1 MMYRLRQ
8 TSFLT
13 ESILTL
19 ICGISAGLI
28 VLGISLTDLPLKFT
42 AVIVGGVIGVVF
54 VLAVGD
60 IKRLLLAA
68 IFFDLT
74 TGFDFHIPCVEN
86 IFVSECGFNI
96 SVTTIALV
104 ILYFVW
110 ILEYRHAHGAPFTLH
125 PSAGTIG
132 RFGASFFLASL
143 VSLTAARDVS
153 LSLYMVWIYITMLAL
168 FFYLANHIHS
178 QQDLLMIVM
187 LLALGLLLQGGVMQL
202 KVTQIIPNDTLVKF
216 QNRVTGTFRSP
227 NSAGAFLMQ
236 MILLLLPCLA
246 LKLKSWQ
253 RAVLLATLLL
263 ASYDLIGSESRGAW
277 TGILIGI
284 GIILVVSIAKK
295 WLSLK
300 ALAAIFISVS
310 ILGVI
315 FSGPIITRLS
325 ADDNGAADARG
336 PLMQIASNMIRAN
349 PVVGVGWNNFGLAL
363 YDYIEIDQF
372 GAWLNL
378 VHNGWLLIWSET
390 GTISFALFVAF
401 WLAIAWHAI
410 KLIRKGQQ
418 FYGLLA
424 LGILASMA
432 GAATHMMVEIFASRV
447 LAQIIWTNAALITAM
462 IRMQQQEDAL
472 LANDLSSA
480 TKGSIQREQHALQT
494 GR

>member
-1 MMYRLRQ
+1 
-8 TSFLT
+8 
-13 ESILTL
+13 
-19 ICGISAGLI
+19 
-28 VLGISLTDLPLKFT
+28 
-42 AVIVGGVIGVVF
+42 
-54 VLAVGD
+54 
-60 IKRLLLAA
+60 
-68 IFFDLT
+68 
-74 TGFDFHIPCVEN
+74 
-86 IFVSECGFNI
+86 
-96 SVTTIALV
+96 
-104 ILYFVW
+104 
-110 ILEYRHAHGAPFTLH
+110 
-125 PSAGTIG
+125 
-132 RFGASFFLASL
+132 
-143 VSLTAARDVS
+143 
-153 LSLYMVWIYITMLAL
+153 
-168 FFYLANHIHS
+168 
-178 QQDLLMIVM
+178 
-187 LLALGLLLQGGVMQL
+187 
-202 KVTQIIPNDTLVKF
+202 
-216 QNRVTGTFRSP
+216 
-227 NSAGAFLMQ
+227 MQ
-236 MILLLLPCLA
+236 MLLLLLPCLA
-246 LKLKSWQ
+246 LRIKSWQ
-253 RAVLLATLLL
+253 RGLLLFTLLL
-263 ASYDLIGSESRGAW
+263 AAYDLLGSESRGGW
-277 TGILIGI
+277 TGALIGI

-300 ALAAIFISVS
+300 AIATIFISVS

-315 FSGPIITRLS
+315 FSGTIIARLS

-336 PLMQIASNMIRAN
+336 PLMQIASNMISAN

-390 GTISFALFVAF
+390 GTISFGLFVAF

-472 LANDLSSA
+472 LVNDLSSA
-480 TKGSIQREQHALQT
+480 NKGIQSEQHALQT